1 MIVPDQPSPPL
12 AIAHDGPVVTL
23 TLQRPERHNAFDDHL
38 IASLQAAFDDLGSD
52 ADVRVVVLAAR
63 GRSFSAGADLNW
75 MRRAAAYTEDENRRD
90 ALALATMLRTA
101 ASLPRPLI
109 ARVQGPALGGGM
121 GLVAVADIAI
131 AAARARFGFSEAR
144 LGLIP
149 ATIAPHIV
157 EKIGPGHARALF
169 LTAERITADRA
180 QQIGLLH
187 RVVPDDQLDNA
198 VTDTVQAL
206 LAGGPQAHGLA
217 KTLVRTVLST
227 SGPDQDQATAALLA
241 RARGGAEGREGVQ
254 AFLDKRP
261 PTWRPA
267 DG

>member
-75 MRRAAAYTEDENRRD
+75 MRRAAAYTEEENRRD

-109 ARVQGPALGGGM
+109 ARVQ
-121 GLVAVADIAI
+121 AVSYTHLTLPTK
-131 AAARARFGFSEAR
+131 R
-144 LGLIP
+144 
-149 ATIAPHIV
+149 IV
-157 EKIGPGHARALF
+157 
-169 LTAERITADRA
+169 
-180 QQIGLLH
+180 
-187 RVVPDDQLDNA
+187 
-198 VTDTVQAL
+198 
-206 LAGGPQAHGLA
+206 
-217 KTLVRTVLST
+217 
-227 SGPDQDQATAALLA
+227 
-241 RARGGAEGREGVQ
+241 
-254 AFLDKRP
+254 
-261 PTWRPA
+261 
-267 DG
+267 